1 MTAHPAPPASP
12 TIRAEI
18 APLLKLAF
26 PIVAGLGAST
36 LIGVVDTVMIAP
48 LGTLPLAA
56 ASLTTATLIIFYS
69 AIYGFVSA
77 TGVEAARRQGAGDV
91 QGVAETLWAG
101 LRLAVIAGLVCAGLM
116 LLGLFTLPLLNQ
128 PANVLAILTPYWLA
142 MAGLLVPLAV
152 LLVISQVLNAMDRPW
167 IAAGFAFVGVVVN
180 VPMNYVFIW
189 GIADW
194 SGFGLLGAGLASI
207 ASETLAL
214 LVAFVWLWRKGLLRR
229 ADNKALRHR
238 LTWGGVPLAIGYTG
252 EGAAYALVGIM
263 LGIFGATALAA
274 NQIVQAVG
282 GVLYMLPLGL
292 AAAVA
297 IRIGQAS
304 GASNPAR
311 LRPIAVAAIGV
322 VTLWMLAVTIA
333 LILSGGLLA
342 DALSDDPEVIALATA
357 MFIIVAL
364 IQVIDGAQSTGLGA
378 LRGIMDFVWP
388 TRFTLACY
396 WLFALPLAAALGFWA
411 GFGPLGVWAGYGI
424 GTAVVAVALPIR
436 FWRLTAPKP

>member
-1 MTAHPAPPASP
+1 MFMTAHPTP

-18 APLLKLAF
+18 APLLRLAF

-36 LIGVVDTVMIAP
+36 LIGVVDTVMISP

-77 TGVEAARRQGAGDV
+77 TGVQAAQRHGAGDV
-91 QGVAETLWAG
+91 HGVAEALWAG
-101 LRLAVIAGLVCAGLM
+101 LRLALIAGLICAGLM
-116 LLGLFTLPLLNQ
+116 LLGLFALPLLNQ
-128 PANVLAILTPYWLA
+128 PPEVLAILAPYWVA
-142 MAGLLVPLAV
+142 MAVLLVPFAV
-152 LLVISQVLNAMDRPW
+152 LIVISQVLNAMDHPW
-167 IAAGFAFVGVVVN
+167 IAAGFAFVGVMAN
-180 VPMNYVFIW
+180 VPMNYVLIW
-189 GIADW
+189 GIGDW
-194 SGFGLLGAGLASI
+194 PGLGLLGAGLASI
-207 ASETLAL
+207 LSETLAL
-214 LVAFVWLWRKGLLRR
+214 LVAFIWLWRKGLLRP
-229 ADNKALRHR
+229 AGNKALRRH
-238 LTWGGVPLAIGYTG
+238 LTLGGIPLAIGYTG

-292 AAAVA
+292 AAAVT

-304 GASNPAR
+304 GAENPAR
-311 LRPIAVAAIGV
+311 LRPIAVAALGV
-322 VTLWMLAVTIA
+322 VTCWMGAVTIA
-333 LILSGGLLA
+333 LVLSGGWLA
-342 DALSDDPEVIALATA
+342 AALSDDPAVIALATA
-357 MFIIVAL
+357 MFIVVAL

-378 LRGIMDFVWP
+378 LRGIMDFGWP

-411 GFGPLGVWAGYGI
+411 GFGPLGVWVGYGI
-424 GTAVVAVALPIR
+424 GTGLIAVVLPIR
-436 FWRLTAPKP
+436 FWRLTAPKHG

>member
-1 MTAHPAPPASP
+1 MSTITRPAP

-18 APLLKLAF
+18 APLLKLAL
-26 PIVAGLGAST
+26 PIIAGLGAST

-69 AIYGFVSA
+69 AIYGFVTA

-91 QGVAETLWAG
+91 QGLAEALWAG
-101 LRLAVIAGLVCAGLM
+101 LRLAVIFGVICAGLM
-116 LLGLFTLPLLNQ
+116 LLALFALPLLNQ
-128 PANVLAILTPYWLA
+128 PADVLAILTYYWIA

-152 LLVISQVLNAMDRPW
+152 LMVISQVLNAMDRPW
-167 IAAGFAFVGVVVN
+167 TAAGFAFVGVVAN

-189 GIADW
+189 GIGDW
-194 SGFGLLGAGLASI
+194 QGFGLVGAGLASI
-207 ASETLAL
+207 VLESLAL
-214 LVAFVWLWRKGLLRR
+214 MVAFIWLWRKGLLRR
-229 ADNKALRHR
+229 ADNKALRKH
-238 LTWGGVPLAIGYTG
+238 LTRGGVPLAIGYTG

-292 AAAVA
+292 AAAVT

-304 GASNPAR
+304 GAEDPTR
-311 LRPIAVAAIGV
+311 LRPIAVAALGV
-322 VTLWMLAVTIA
+322 VTFWMGAMTVA
-333 LILSGGLLA
+333 LILSGGWLA

-364 IQVIDGAQSTGLGA
+364 IQVIDGVQSTGLGA
-378 LRGIMDFVWP
+378 LRGIMDYVWP
-388 TRFTLACY
+388 TRFTLASY

-411 GFGPLGVWAGYGI
+411 ELGPLGVWAGYGI
-424 GTAVVAVALPIR
+424 GTAIVAVILPVR
-436 FWRLTAPKP
+436 FWRLTAPKQ